1 MPMPKNESE
10 GPQRRNNA
18 YSHSE
23 NGQSEKY
30 GIHVNLPETDVKFP
44 KKRPRFLKGGCL
56 AAWPLI
62 HEEV

>member
-18 YSHSE
+18 YCHSQ

-44 KKRPRFLKGGCL
+44 KSGRGFLRVGVWLPGR
-56 AAWPLI
+56 
-62 HEEV
+62 

>member
-1 MPMPKNESE
+1 MPKNESE

-18 YSHSE
+18 YCHSQ

-44 KKRPRFLKGGCL
+44 KSGRGFLRVGVWLPGR
-56 AAWPLI
+56 
-62 HEEV
+62 